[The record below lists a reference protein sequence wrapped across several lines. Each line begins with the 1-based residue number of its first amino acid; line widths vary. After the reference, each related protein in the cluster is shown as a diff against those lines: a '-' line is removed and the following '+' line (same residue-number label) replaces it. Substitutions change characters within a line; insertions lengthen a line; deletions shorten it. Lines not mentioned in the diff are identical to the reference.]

1 MLGKLLL
8 GALEQKEMLAS
19 EMLLDMLLDLLVQL
33 DPLDQETLVLPL
45 LACLM
50 CNVDRSDW
58 DDKVPAV
65 LWA

>member
-45 LACLM
+45 LSCLM

-65 LWA
+65 LWS